1 MIHATL
7 CVPVPPTPYHT
18 VPCSA
23 IPCRTVPCR
32 AVPCCVIPFR
42 AVRCSG
48 AGRGLGQVLLP
59 PLLPPLK
66 PRPVRAPAQQSRQRR
81 RAQVRDSPTP
91 SGPPGC
97 LLCLWPS
104 SATWSGLGK
113 LRHSEVTALEKGCEP
128 PPSPRPTAPLSLP
141 PQEFGGLGVLG
152 TPFSQAGGR
161 SHPRICRQPRRKRK
175 ENWQRCAVKPAGA
188 GARGPP
194 AAPRPPLSPSTVSP
208 SPRPAL
214 SAPFIYGRTYK
225 KAKQTQPRLPA
236 GAIAAHPA

>member
-1 MIHATL
+1 MSHATL

-128 PPSPRPTAPLSLP
+128 PPPPPPHCPPFTPSPRVWGSWGAGDPLFPGRRSLP
-141 PQEFGGLGVLG
+141 PQDLPSAQTEKKGKLAEVRSETSWGGSEG
-152 TPFSQAGGR
+152 P
-161 SHPRICRQPRRKRK
+161 PRRTPTTFEPFKSVTLPPPR
-175 ENWQRCAVKPAGA
+175 AVRTLYLWVPARHG
-188 GARGPP
+188 GG
-194 AAPRPPLSPSTVSP
+194 
-208 SPRPAL
+208 
-214 SAPFIYGRTYK
+214 K
-225 KAKQTQPRLPA
+225 
-236 GAIAAHPA
+236 